1 MGSERKESDGEEEV
15 MEEPLLAESS
25 QRFCMF
31 PIKYRELWEMYKK
44 AQASFWTGI
53 LFPFL
58 SDFRG
63 TFVHLMHLFLIVGFV
78 SFLKD

>member
-1 MGSERKESDGEEEV
+1 MGSEKKESDGEEEV

-44 AQASFWTGI
+44 ALASFWTGM
-53 LFPFL
+53 LFSFL
-58 SDFRG
+58 SDFFG
-63 TFVHLMHLFLIVGFV
+63 IFVHLMHLFFYVGYV
-78 SFLKD
+78 CFLR